1 MLRLLSDLFRYVQS
15 ARKLRRPVPCA
26 GFSTV
31 SATSSDYSNLLY
43 HNFLRGYS
51 FSFGTQFQYDTFIS
65 VFPFCE
71 FTTLYYRGEC
81 TAPVF
86 SCRGLQAG
94 KILPAFPLLA
104 LPLLFFNTIFF
115 IMTGGRK
122 SRQVSEQRNP
132 YFRRTQQ
139 PANCPPFFRHLWM
152 VLNSIFYPRNGHGY
166 TPVPS
171 VLSSHCKHGLSV
183 RMFQSLL
190 TFSGGVRPV
199 AATGIQGVR
208 PSFFSNFFSKLR
220 LIHGGVRPA
229 AAIGNRAVRPSFLRL
244 CEQFFHNK
252 LNDWG
257 MGAGRPGIGFS
268 RAFAPIHCFSY
279 ENRYY

>member
-1 MLRLLSDLFRYVQS
+1 MVT
-15 ARKLRRPVPCA
+15 K
-26 GFSTV
+26 
-31 SATSSDYSNLLY
+31 
-43 HNFLRGYS
+43 RGN
-51 FSFGTQFQYDTFIS
+51 FIS
-65 VFPFCE
+65 YH
-71 FTTLYYRGEC
+71 TTQHAAVL
-81 TAPVF
+81 PVF
-86 SCRGLQAG
+86 SDTSFIHTDIGRARTD
-94 KILPAFPLLA
+94 
-104 LPLLFFNTIFF
+104 LFSSQVKTVSRQSAASRFIATPFNTIFF

-139 PANCPPFFRHLWM
+139 PASRPPFFRHLWM
-152 VLNSIFYPRNGHGY
+152 VLNSMFYPRNGHGY

-268 RAFAPIHCFSY
+268 RAFVPIHCFSY
-279 ENRYY
+279 ENLYY